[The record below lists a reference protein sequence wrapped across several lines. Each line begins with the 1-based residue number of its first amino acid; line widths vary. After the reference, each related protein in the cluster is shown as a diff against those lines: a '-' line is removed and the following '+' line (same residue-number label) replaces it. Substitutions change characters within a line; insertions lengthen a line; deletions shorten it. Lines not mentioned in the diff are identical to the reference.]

1 MAELLVREVLD
12 LVLGAPAAAVAGAR
26 YCSVTAKRHHGIRSA
41 DLHLL
46 YYDLAHDLA
55 GSTTFHQ
62 APSVNQGTCHPTA

>member
-12 LVLGAPAAAVAGAR
+12 LVLGAPGSGGRCPLALR
-26 YCSVTAKRHHGIRSA
+26 QNGIMASA

-46 YYDLAHDLA
+46 YYDLA

>member
-46 YYDLAHDLA
+46 YYDLA